1 MADLDHH
8 LPGIVAG
15 DPAAFGRWVAGAEA
29 PLRET
34 LRPFAAS
41 VDTEAVVQ
49 ESLLRVWQGA
59 PGFSSDGRPNGLLR
73 LAVRIARNLAVS
85 EVRRARTQP
94 VEAEDLERVMDLLV
108 AGPSR
113 EAPDPLLRR
122 LIEECRAK
130 LPGKPA
136 QALGQRLLTGGA
148 EPDATLAERLGM
160 RLNTFLQNVT
170 RARRLM
176 GECLKR
182 RGVDLEGERA

>member
-15 DPAAFGRWVAGAEA
+15 DTTAFGRWVAGAE
-29 PLRET
+29 PGLRDS

-41 VDTEAVVQ
+41 VDTEAVLQ

-59 PGFSSDGRPNGLLR
+59 PRFAADGRPNGLLR

-85 EVRRARTQP
+85 ETRRARTEP
-94 VEAEDLERVMDLLV
+94 AEVEDLERALQAQLT
-108 AGPSR
+108 GPQR
-113 EAPDPLLRR
+113 EGPDPLLRK
-122 LIEECRAK
+122 LIEECRRR

-136 QALGQRLLTGGA
+136 QALEQRLATGGT

-176 GECLKR
+176 ADCLER